1 MTRPIPTALLA
12 TLLAGP
18 ACAQVEQ
25 GPPNVPENEPAFE
38 NQTRAPAVATER
50 PLSVGRVATG
60 LEHPWGIAVLP
71 DGSYLVTE
79 RPGRLRRITR
89 DGGVSDP
96 IEGVPA
102 VAARGQGGL
111 LDVALGESFA
121 EDRTIY
127 LTYAKPMGGGDT
139 ATAAARAM
147 LSEDFSRLADVTDI
161 FVQDPPADN
170 AQHFGSRVVPDGDRI
185 FITTG
190 EHFTPT
196 YRRYAQDLDKTYGK
210 VIRVTPE
217 GGVPEDNPFADRPGA
232 KGEIWSLGHRNLQG
246 AAIRPGT
253 GELWTLEH
261 GPAGGDELNRIEAGA
276 NYGWPEVSY
285 GENYQGTPVGTG
297 EPRAEGYVEPRYYWD
312 PVIAPGGFTFYD
324 GEMFPDWQGDV
335 LAGSLNPGGL
345 VRLEMEGDTVTG
357 EERLFGDLG
366 RIRDV
371 EVDRDG
377 AVLMLVDAPDGS
389 LLRVTPEQ

>member
-232 KGEIWSLGHRNLQG
+232 KGEILVT
-246 AAIRPGT
+246 RPPQ
-253 GELWTLEH
+253 
-261 GPAGGDELNRIEAGA
+261 PAGGGDPARDRRALD
-276 NYGWPEVSY
+276 
-285 GENYQGTPVGTG
+285 VGTRAG
-297 EPRAEGYVEPRYYWD
+297 GRRRAEPYRGRRELRLARGQLRRKLPGHAGGNGR
-312 PVIAPGGFTFYD
+312 APSGRLRRAALLLGS
-324 GEMFPDWQGDV
+324 GDRS
-335 LAGSLNPGGL
+335 G
-345 VRLEMEGDTVTG
+345 RLH
-357 EERLFGDLG
+357 
-366 RIRDV
+366 
-371 EVDRDG
+371 
-377 AVLMLVDAPDGS
+377 
-389 LLRVTPEQ
+389 LL